1 MSADK
6 LQALNN
12 TLTDFL
18 SEPASPATFFDEEPH
33 DEAQAGERVAKTS
46 DNLSRGSEIPR
57 EKFGKP
63 SSREF
68 GISPKEILEG
78 PVIRDAGRP
87 GMARRPA
94 VADRRIS
101 PGGWALRGFAG
112 LLLAIGVGAAAIVW
126 SGLSSGDAAKTASSR
141 GAPLAQEVPAAA
153 ASPEMTPLLQSMA
166 RDLASVAREIE
177 QLRADRELMARDSA
191 KLSEQLRANQDQLTR
206 TVAGL
211 SEQLKAS
218 QELVRENAKMAEQ
231 IQGIHEQLISAMSRI
246 SEQNPPRR
254 IAATPRPAP
263 LSAQP
268 AATTARKP
276 APALSPAQTVAQ
288 PKVEK
293 PKPPSTSRPPPPA
306 R

>member
-1 MSADK
+1 MSTDK

-12 TLTDFL
+12 TLTEFL

-33 DEAQAGERVAKTS
+33 DEALAGGRVAKAS

-68 GISPKEILEG
+68 GISPKEILQEH
-78 PVIRDAGRP
+78 VVRDVGRP

-101 PGGWALRGFAG
+101 PGGWALRGFLG
-112 LLLAIGVGAAAIVW
+112 LLLAIGVSAAAIVW
-126 SGLSSGDAAKTASSR
+126 SGLSGDAAKTASSQ
-141 GAPLAQEVPAAA
+141 GAPLAEAGPTAA
-153 ASPEMTPLLQSMA
+153 ASPEVRPLLQSMA
-166 RDLASVAREIE
+166 RDLASVGREIE
-177 QLRADRELMARDSA
+177 QLKLDRELMARDNA
-191 KLSEQLRANQDQLTR
+191 KLSEQLRATQEELTR
-206 TVAGL
+206 TVSGL
-211 SEQLKAS
+211 SEQLKAG
-218 QELVRENAKMAEQ
+218 QEQMAHQNAKMAEQ
-231 IQGIHEQLISAMSRI
+231 IQGIQEQLIIAISRM

-254 IAATPRPAP
+254 TAATPRPTP

-268 AATTARKP
+268 AATTPRKP
-276 APALSPAQTVAQ
+276 APALSWAQTVAQ

-293 PKPPSTSRPPPPA
+293 PKPPPTSRPPGSA